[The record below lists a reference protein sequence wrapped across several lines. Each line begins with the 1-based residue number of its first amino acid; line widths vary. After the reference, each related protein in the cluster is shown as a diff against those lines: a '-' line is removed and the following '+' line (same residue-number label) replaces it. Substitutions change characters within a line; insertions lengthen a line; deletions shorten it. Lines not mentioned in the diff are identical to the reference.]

1 MSYTSEHVL
10 AFCKQNDIACSEEAA
25 EKFDILF
32 QRTYECDSSKN
43 RKRHL
48 LTSLS

>member
-32 QRTYECDSSKN
+32 
-43 RKRHL
+43 
-48 LTSLS
+48 